1 MGFMTGPSESVTKPP
16 TTRVANRGNQDR
28 MVLARQRDLKA
39 LELRLAGCT
48 FQQMAE
54 QMGFRDHSQAYRCWQ
69 RAMASQ
75 VAENVAEL
83 RQLEDARLDA
93 LWAPMFAKAMAGNH
107 LAVDRCLMIMARR
120 ARLWGLDAP
129 VKRYVEVAGLNQLVQ
144 AVENLERENDAMA
157 EQIAARMA
165 GAGSDEDIFDAD
177 LIDEWAVD
185 VASVEVDDHVVVNE
199 GQLVL
204 AASGT
209 LVAAEREAEDHPLLR

>member
-39 LELRLAGCT
+39 IELRLAGYT

-54 QMGFRDHSQAYRCWQ
+54 QMGFKDHSQAYRCWA

-75 VAENVAEL
+75 VAENVDEL

-93 LWAPMFAKAMAGNH
+93 LWAPMFTKAKAGNH

-129 VKRYVEVAGLNQLVQ
+129 VKRFVEVTGLNQLVR
-144 AVENLERENDAMA
+144 AVENLEQENEAMEA
-157 EQIAARMA
+157 RIADRMA
-165 GAGSDEDIFDAD
+165 GIDADEDICDAD
-177 LIDEWAVD
+177 LIDESPCD
-185 VASVEVDDHVVVNE
+185 GET
-199 GQLVL
+199 QLPSDQEADSFL
-204 AASGT
+204 RSHGWRSD
-209 LVAAEREAEDHPLLR
+209 LVAGATPVA